1 VTNVAADGEIP
12 DTVRWSFYLGAIVFL
27 GAVGWTILRTREY
40 SPEKLQEFETAE
52 RETSIA
58 TAQLASKTVT
68 QYRATATILVPL
80 GITFAIAIFFFDW
93 AKELLVLAVGLS
105 AFGAL
110 QLYAAFRQAAGQTD
124 GMIYTIV
131 NDFFAMPRVMKQLA
145 VVQFLTWFALFAMWI
160 YTTPGVTAHHYGAT
174 EASSQAYNDGA
185 DWVGVLFAAYN
196 GFAALAALTLAPLA
210 NRLGR
215 RGAHLVC
222 LSLGGV
228 GLISF
233 VFIDTPTWLLLP
245 MVGVGFAWASILSMP
260 YAMLAGALPA
270 AKMGLYMGVFNIFI
284 VIPQILAATLLG
296 LLLRNVF
303 DGEAIYVV
311 LTGGVLLL
319 LAGLATLRVD
329 DRDAE
334 G

>member
-1 VTNVAADGEIP
+1 
-12 DTVRWSFYLGAIVFL
+12 
-27 GAVGWTILRTREY
+27 
-40 SPEKLQEFETAE
+40 
-52 RETSIA
+52 
-58 TAQLASKTVT
+58 
-68 QYRATATILVPL
+68 
-80 GITFAIAIFFFDW
+80 
-93 AKELLVLAVGLS
+93 
-105 AFGAL
+105 
-110 QLYAAFRQAAGQTD
+110 
-124 GMIYTIV
+124 
-131 NDFFAMPRVMKQLA
+131 
-145 VVQFLTWFALFAMWI
+145 
-160 YTTPGVTAHHYGAT
+160 
-174 EASSQAYNDGA
+174 
-185 DWVGVLFAAYN
+185 
-196 GFAALAALTLAPLA
+196 
-210 NRLGR
+210 
-215 RGAHLVC
+215 

-233 VFIDTPTWLLLP
+233 VFIDDPTWLLLP

>member
-1 VTNVAADGEIP
+1 
-12 DTVRWSFYLGAIVFL
+12 
-27 GAVGWTILRTREY
+27 
-40 SPEKLQEFETAE
+40 
-52 RETSIA
+52 
-58 TAQLASKTVT
+58 
-68 QYRATATILVPL
+68 
-80 GITFAIAIFFFDW
+80 
-93 AKELLVLAVGLS
+93 
-105 AFGAL
+105 
-110 QLYAAFRQAAGQTD
+110 
-124 GMIYTIV
+124 
-131 NDFFAMPRVMKQLA
+131 
-145 VVQFLTWFALFAMWI
+145 
-160 YTTPGVTAHHYGAT
+160 
-174 EASSQAYNDGA
+174 
-185 DWVGVLFAAYN
+185 LFAAYN

-210 NRLGR
+210 TRLGR

-233 VFIDTPTWLLLP
+233 VFIDDPTWLLLP